1 MPRCQGCG
9 LENGHTSSYC
19 ERCGSPLTA
28 ATNYTDPE
36 AYKHT
41 YRIPD
46 EPPAPPAPYGYET
59 PAPPPPYSYETSAS
73 GYQVQAEY
81 SQPASFGYQPYT
93 AASLQTRK
101 RSGGGITL
109 SALLFLWGIFCIAFG
124 LAGGMIHDAS
134 DTLIGSVFVVACLV
148 GLVVMIPVL
157 IRRKSP
163 YLRSGR
169 RFLLAIGITLIATLA
184 LFIGVGALPNMMHF
198 VDTFLQYYIMG
209 GILVVYG
216 LAIALLANW

>member
-1 MPRCQGCG
+1 MTRCPDCNF
-9 LENGHTSSYC
+9 ENVQTSSYC
-19 ERCGSPLTA
+19 ERCGSHLA
-28 ATNYTDPE
+28 ATTNYTDPE

-46 EPPAPPAPYGYET
+46 EPPAPP
-59 PAPPPPYSYETSAS
+59 PPYSYEAPAS
-73 GYQVQAEY
+73 GYQVQEQY
-81 SQPASFGYQPYT
+81 SQSASFGYQPS
-93 AASLQTRK
+93 AASLQTRR

-124 LAGGMIHDAS
+124 LAGGMIHNAS
-134 DTLIGSVFVVACLV
+134 DTLVGSVFVAACLV

-157 IRRKSP
+157 SRRKNP

-169 RFLLAIGITLIATLA
+169 RFLLAIGMTLIATLA
-184 LFIGVGALPNMMHF
+184 LFMGVGALPNMMHF